1 MQLLTGKTAIVTGGS
16 KGIGEAI
23 VRKLAEHGADVVFT
37 YQSNEIKA
45 KQVEE
50 ACNELGRKCA
60 AIKSDASS
68 FEESAALID
77 FVINHYQKIDILVN
91 NAGMTSLSSPALLS
105 ESEDVATMSL
115 DDWHRGMSRN
125 MDTTFLVTK
134 YLLPHLRNS
143 KSGRIIIISS
153 VTGHVM
159 AMKHQPIYAAAKA
172 AMVGL
177 TKSIA
182 LDEAKYGITCNAILP
197 GWIQTDAISDNEKA
211 NGASVPL
218 GRGGTADEVASLVA
232 YLASTE
238 ASYITGQALVID
250 GGNSIKEER

>member
-91 NAGMTSLSSPALLS
+91 NAGITKDNLLLRMS
-105 ESEDVATMSL
+105 EEQWDEVQRVNLKSMFNITKHCSKY
-115 DDWHRGMSRN
+115 
-125 MDTTFLVTK
+125 FLK
-134 YLLPHLRNS
+134 Q
-143 KSGRIIIISS
+143 KSGTIINLTSI
-153 VTGHVM
+153 
-159 AMKHQPIYAAAKA
+159 
-172 AMVGL
+172 VGGQR
-177 TKSIA
+177 S
-182 LDEAKYGITCNAILP
+182 E
-197 GWIQTDAISDNEKA
+197 
-211 NGASVPL
+211 VR
-218 GRGGTADEVASLVA
+218 GRRAGD
-232 YLASTE
+232 
-238 ASYITGQALVID
+238 
-250 GGNSIKEER
+250 

>member
-91 NAGMTSLSSPALLS
+91 NAGITKDNLLLRMS
-105 ESEDVATMSL
+105 EEQ
-115 DDWHRGMSRN
+115 W
-125 MDTTFLVTK
+125 
-134 YLLPHLRNS
+134 
-143 KSGRIIIISS
+143 
-153 VTGHVM
+153 
-159 AMKHQPIYAAAKA
+159 
-172 AMVGL
+172 
-177 TKSIA
+177 
-182 LDEAKYGITCNAILP
+182 
-197 GWIQTDAISDNEKA
+197 
-211 NGASVPL
+211 
-218 GRGGTADEVASLVA
+218 DEVS
-232 YLASTE
+232 
-238 ASYITGQALVID
+238 
-250 GGNSIKEER
+250 